1 MSGALPPQK
10 VLAQLEEQKS
20 DELTRRLT
28 ALTKQRTALVREME
42 DAEERLAEL
51 RKAKGLISQETTTA
65 LELSALEAE
74 RQREQGRKGR
84 LAQALEVLRVQEN
97 EFRVAILASMSKSK
111 AYTKLLENEKR
122 QQQKHAERAEQ
133 QSIDDLLAYRRI
145 KGE

>member
-1 MSGALPPQK
+1 MSNALPPQK

-20 DELTRRLT
+20 NELTLKLA
-28 ALTKQRTALVREME
+28 ALNKQRSALAREME

-51 RKAKGLISQETTTA
+51 RQARDLLSQEMTTA

-84 LAQALEVLRVQEN
+84 LAQALELLRVQEN
-97 EFRVAILASMSKSK
+97 ELRVEILICMNKSK
-111 AYTKLLENEKR
+111 AYAKLLESEQR
-122 QQQKHAERAEQ
+122 QQKRHDERAQQ
-133 QSIDDLLAYRRI
+133 QSIDDMLAYRRA